1 MRTQK
6 KRFVKI
12 VKAKI
17 PWISHIVNENN
28 AKIFFQNEIKIKI
41 PRRSL
46 CIYCKGSKML
56 CGKIKCPIFSKI
68 YSFLKI
74 KSYLKKEIL
83 GNSPPSIF
91 IGRIGYPY
99 VFAGPAAPPE
109 IGDTSIYDTPELW
122 LNKSFEEIIDFRF
135 KLIRGKFLTNV
146 KNQEKYKFV
155 EYIQELAMSKT
166 PVETEIILKNTPK
179 QNIILDSEVQPFGP
193 GGIIEDLKIRNTKT
207 DAKIEKVYYDYDLK
221 AEDAIIELYKKGL
234 AVSKIQ
240 KAFSA
245 GLFGIK
251 IQRRLVPTRWS
262 ITAVDSII
270 SENILEEIRSYP
282 LINNFL
288 VFEFKHL
295 DRLFI
300 VLLFPDSWG
309 YELIEAWYPN
319 TTWNPNDNYIAICS
333 DGEDY
338 WGRKNYP
345 DIGGCYFS
353 ARLAVTEKL
362 KEMKRQA
369 KAIVL
374 SEAYPGHI
382 LPLGVW
388 EVRESVRYAL
398 NLNPKKF
405 ENVEEVLEYLSTR
418 IKTPINRLI
427 EQSKILKDFFT
438 QKKIIHF
445 LNNSN
450 I

>member
-1 MRTQK
+1 MNTQK

-28 AKIFFQNEIKIKI
+28 VKNFLQNEIKIKI
-41 PRRSL
+41 PKKSL
-46 CIYCKGSKML
+46 CVYCRGSKML

-74 KSYLKKEIL
+74 KQHLKKEIF

-99 VFAGPAAPPE
+99 VYAGPAVPQE
-109 IGDTSIYDTPELW
+109 IGDTSIYDSPELW
-122 LNKSFEEIIDFRF
+122 IDKSFDEIIEFRF

-146 KNQEKYKFV
+146 KNLEKCKFI
-155 EYIQELAMSKT
+155 EYIQELAMSKN
-166 PVETEIILKNTPK
+166 PVETEIILKNKPT
-179 QNIILDSEVQPFGP
+179 QSIILDSEVQPFGP
-193 GGIIEDLKIRNTKT
+193 GGIVEDVKIRNPKA

-234 AVSKIQ
+234 NISQIQ

-270 SENILEEIRSYP
+270 SENILEEIRNYP

-288 VFEFKHL
+288 VYEFKHL

-319 TTWNPNDNYIAICS
+319 TTWNPNENYITICS

-353 ARLAVTEKL
+353 ARLAVAEKL
-362 KEMKRQA
+362 KEMKKQA
-369 KAIVL
+369 RALVI

-388 EVRESVRYAL
+388 EVRESVRAAL
-398 NLNPKKF
+398 GFYPKKF
-405 ENVEEVLEYLSTR
+405 ENIVEALEYLSTR
-418 IKTPINRLI
+418 IKTPINKLI
-427 EQSKILKDFFT
+427 DQSKILKDFFT
-438 QKKIIHF
+438 QKKITHF

-450 I
+450 T

>member
-1 MRTQK
+1 MNTQK

-17 PWISHIVNENN
+17 PWISHVVNENN
-28 AKIFFQNEIKIKI
+28 VKNFLQNEIKIKI
-41 PRRSL
+41 PKKSL
-46 CIYCKGSKML
+46 CVYCRGSKML

-74 KSYLKKEIL
+74 KQHLKKEIF

-99 VFAGPAAPPE
+99 VYAGPAVPQE
-109 IGDTSIYDTPELW
+109 IGDTSIYDSPELW
-122 LNKSFEEIIDFRF
+122 IDKSFDEIIEFRF

-146 KNQEKYKFV
+146 KNLEKCKFI
-155 EYIQELAMSKT
+155 EYIQELAMSKN
-166 PVETEIILKNTPK
+166 PVETEIILKNKPT
-179 QNIILDSEVQPFGP
+179 QSIILDSEVQPFGP
-193 GGIIEDLKIRNTKT
+193 GGIVEDVKIRNPKA

-234 AVSKIQ
+234 NISQIQ

-270 SENILEEIRSYP
+270 SENILEEIRNYP

-288 VFEFKHL
+288 VYEFKHL

-319 TTWNPNDNYIAICS
+319 TTWNPNENYITICS

-353 ARLAVTEKL
+353 ARLAVAEKL
-362 KEMKRQA
+362 KEMKKQA
-369 KAIVL
+369 RALVI

-388 EVRESVRYAL
+388 EVRESVRAAL
-398 NLNPKKF
+398 GFYPKKF
-405 ENVEEVLEYLSTR
+405 ENIVEALEYLSTR
-418 IKTPINRLI
+418 IKTPINKLI
-427 EQSKILKDFFT
+427 DQSKILKDFFT
-438 QKKIIHF
+438 QKKITHF

-450 I
+450 T

>member
-1 MRTQK
+1 MNTQK

-28 AKIFFQNEIKIKI
+28 VKNFLQNEIKIKI
-41 PRRSL
+41 PKKSL
-46 CIYCKGSKML
+46 CVYCRGSKML

-74 KSYLKKEIL
+74 KHHLKKEIF

-99 VFAGPAAPPE
+99 VYAGPAVPQE
-109 IGDTSIYDTPELW
+109 IGDTSIYDSPELW
-122 LNKSFEEIIDFRF
+122 IDKSFDEIIEFRF

-146 KNQEKYKFV
+146 KNLEKCKFI
-155 EYIQELAMSKT
+155 EYIQELAMSKN
-166 PVETEIILKNTPK
+166 PVETEIILKNKPT
-179 QNIILDSEVQPFGP
+179 QSIILDSEVQPFGP
-193 GGIIEDLKIRNTKT
+193 GGIVEDVKIRNPKA

-234 AVSKIQ
+234 NISQIQ

-270 SENILEEIRSYP
+270 SENILEEIRNYP

-288 VFEFKHL
+288 VYEFKHL

-319 TTWNPNDNYIAICS
+319 TTWNPNENYITICS

-353 ARLAVTEKL
+353 ARLAVAEKL
-362 KEMKRQA
+362 KEMKKQA
-369 KAIVL
+369 RALVI

-388 EVRESVRYAL
+388 EVRESVRAAL
-398 NLNPKKF
+398 GFYPKKF
-405 ENVEEVLEYLSTR
+405 ENIVEALEYLSTR
-418 IKTPINRLI
+418 IKTPINKLI
-427 EQSKILKDFFT
+427 DQSKILKDFFT
-438 QKKIIHF
+438 QKKITHF

-450 I
+450 T

>member
-1 MRTQK
+1 MNIQK

-17 PWISHIVNENN
+17 PWVSHIVNENN
-28 AKIFFQNEIKIKI
+28 AENFFQNEIKIKI
-41 PRRSL
+41 PKKSL
-46 CIYCKGSKML
+46 CVYCRGSKML

-74 KSYLKKEIL
+74 KPYLKKEIF

-99 VFAGPAAPPE
+99 VYAGPVAPPE
-109 IGDTSIYDTPELW
+109 IGNTSIYDSPELW
-122 LNKSFEEIIDFRF
+122 IDKSFEEIIDFRF

-146 KNQEKYKFV
+146 KNIEKYKFI
-155 EYIQELAMSKT
+155 EYIQELAMSKN
-166 PVETEIILKNTPK
+166 PVETEIILKNKPT
-179 QNIILDSEVQPFGP
+179 QSIILDSEVQPFGP
-193 GGIIEDLKIRNTKT
+193 GGIVEDLKIRNPKA
-207 DAKIEKVYYDYDLK
+207 DPKIEKIYYDYDLK
-221 AEDAIIELYKKGL
+221 AEDAIIDLYRKGL
-234 AVSKIQ
+234 RVSQIQ

-245 GLFGIK
+245 GIFGIK

-270 SENILEEIRSYP
+270 SENLLEEIRNYP
-282 LINNFL
+282 SINNFL
-288 VFEFKHL
+288 FYELKHL
-295 DRLFI
+295 DRLFV
-300 VLLFPDSWG
+300 VLLFPGNWG

-319 TTWNPNDNYIAICS
+319 TTWNPNDNYITICS
-333 DGEDY
+333 DGENY

-353 ARLAVTEKL
+353 ARLAVAEKL

-369 KAIVL
+369 RALVI

-388 EVRESVRYAL
+388 EVRESVRAAL
-398 NLNPKKF
+398 NFHPKKF
-405 ENVEEVLEYLSTR
+405 ENVAEVLEYLSTR

-427 EQSKILKDFFT
+427 QQSEILKDLFI
-438 QKKIIHF
+438 QKKITYF

-450 I
+450 N

>member
-1 MRTQK
+1 MNTRK

-17 PWISHIVNENN
+17 PWISHVVNENN
-28 AKIFFQNEIKIKI
+28 VKNFLQNEIKIKI
-41 PRRSL
+41 PKKSL
-46 CIYCKGSKML
+46 CVYCRGSKML
-56 CGKIKCPIFSKI
+56 CGKVRCPIFSKI

-74 KSYLKKEIL
+74 KHHLKKEIF

-99 VFAGPAAPPE
+99 VYAGPAVPQE
-109 IGDTSIYDTPELW
+109 IGDTSIYDSPELW
-122 LNKSFEEIIDFRF
+122 IDKSFDEIIEFRF

-146 KNQEKYKFV
+146 KNLEKCKFI
-155 EYIQELAMSKT
+155 EYIQELAMSKN
-166 PVETEIILKNTPK
+166 PVETEIILKNKPT
-179 QNIILDSEVQPFGP
+179 QSIILDSEVQPFGP
-193 GGIIEDLKIRNTKT
+193 GGIVEDVKIRNPKA

-234 AVSKIQ
+234 NISQIQ

-270 SENILEEIRSYP
+270 SENILEEIRNYP

-288 VFEFKHL
+288 FYEFKHL

-319 TTWNPNDNYIAICS
+319 TTWNPNENYITICS

-353 ARLAVTEKL
+353 ARLAVAEKL
-362 KEMKRQA
+362 KEMKKQA
-369 KAIVL
+369 RALVI

-388 EVRESVRYAL
+388 EVRESVRAAL
-398 NLNPKKF
+398 GFYPKKF
-405 ENVEEVLEYLSTR
+405 ENIVEALEYLSTR
-418 IKTPINRLI
+418 IKTPINKLVD
-427 EQSKILKDFFT
+427 QSKILKDFFT
-438 QKKIIHF
+438 QKKITHF

-450 I
+450 T

>member
-1 MRTQK
+1 MNTQK

-17 PWISHIVNENN
+17 PWISHVVNENN
-28 AKIFFQNEIKIKI
+28 VKNFLQNEIKIKI
-41 PRRSL
+41 PKKSL
-46 CIYCKGSKML
+46 CVYCRGSKML

-74 KSYLKKEIL
+74 KQHLKKEIF

-99 VFAGPAAPPE
+99 VYAGPAVPQE
-109 IGDTSIYDTPELW
+109 IGDTSIYDSPELW
-122 LNKSFEEIIDFRF
+122 IDKSFDEIIEFRF

-146 KNQEKYKFV
+146 KNLEKCKFI
-155 EYIQELAMSKT
+155 EYIQELAMSKN
-166 PVETEIILKNTPK
+166 PVETEIILKNKPT
-179 QNIILDSEVQPFGP
+179 QSIILDSEVQPFGP
-193 GGIIEDLKIRNTKT
+193 GGIVENVKIRNPKA

-234 AVSKIQ
+234 NISQIQ

-270 SENILEEIRSYP
+270 SENILEEIRNYP

-288 VFEFKHL
+288 VYEFKHL

-319 TTWNPNDNYIAICS
+319 TTWNPNENYITICS

-353 ARLAVTEKL
+353 ARLAVAEKL
-362 KEMKRQA
+362 KEMKKQA
-369 KAIVL
+369 RALVI

-388 EVRESVRYAL
+388 EVRESVRAAL
-398 NLNPKKF
+398 GFYPKKF
-405 ENVEEVLEYLSTR
+405 ENIVEALEYLSTR
-418 IKTPINRLI
+418 IKTPINKLVD
-427 EQSKILKDFFT
+427 QSKILKDFFT
-438 QKKIIHF
+438 QKKITHF

-450 I
+450 T

>member
-1 MRTQK
+1 MNTRK

-17 PWISHIVNENN
+17 PWISHVVNENN
-28 AKIFFQNEIKIKI
+28 VKNFLQNEIKIKI
-41 PRRSL
+41 PKKSL
-46 CIYCKGSKML
+46 CVYCRGSKML

-74 KSYLKKEIL
+74 KHHLKKEIF

-99 VFAGPAAPPE
+99 VYAGPAVPQE
-109 IGDTSIYDTPELW
+109 IGDTSIYDSPELW
-122 LNKSFEEIIDFRF
+122 IDKSFDEIIEFRF

-146 KNQEKYKFV
+146 KNLEKCKFI
-155 EYIQELAMSKT
+155 EYIQELAMSKN
-166 PVETEIILKNTPK
+166 PVETEIILKNKPT
-179 QNIILDSEVQPFGP
+179 QSIILDSEVQPFGP
-193 GGIIEDLKIRNTKT
+193 GGIVEDVKIRNPKA

-234 AVSKIQ
+234 NISQIQ

-270 SENILEEIRSYP
+270 SENILEEIRNYP

-288 VFEFKHL
+288 FYEFKHL

-319 TTWNPNDNYIAICS
+319 TTWNPNENYITICS

-353 ARLAVTEKL
+353 ARLAVAEKL
-362 KEMKRQA
+362 KEMKKQA
-369 KAIVL
+369 RALVI

-388 EVRESVRYAL
+388 EVRESVRAAL
-398 NLNPKKF
+398 GFYPKKF
-405 ENVEEVLEYLSTR
+405 ENIVEALEYLSTR
-418 IKTPINRLI
+418 IKTPINKLVD
-427 EQSKILKDFFT
+427 QSKILKDFFT
-438 QKKIIHF
+438 QKKITHF

-450 I
+450 T